1 MPIGELFFMKK
12 LSTVKLN
19 FVMVLFAAAA
29 VFTLQSCGEN
39 SKESEAADK
48 TNYVDTVSVEA
59 QLVEVKELSLTKT
72 FSGTLEG
79 EEQANIFAKIPER
92 IMNIKVKVGNYVNAG
107 TVLFELDKGGAS
119 SQFYQAQAA
128 FLNAQKNYERMKN
141 LLAEGA
147 ISQQA
152 FDQVET
158 GFEVAKANFDAARST
173 VEITSPISGI
183 VTAINVSIGDLANP
197 QMPMATIANIG
208 RMKAKFNVG
217 EIDVPSFF
225 VGQAVQVYSE
235 MNPDVIQ
242 TGKIFQLSNSANVQ
256 SRTFE
261 MQAMFNNTK
270 DRWFKPGMFCRVNVN
285 MQTKKGAL
293 VIPFAAIVKNN
304 SGDGVY
310 LINEDKAYLKPI
322 KTGITDG
329 KTVEVV
335 SGLKADDKIV
345 TLGMN
350 NLKDGTVVVISNK

>member
-1 MPIGELFFMKK
+1 MKK
-12 LSTVKLN
+12 LSAVILN
-19 FVMVLFAAAA
+19 FVLMILA
-29 VFTLQSCGEN
+29 VALTLVLQSCGE
-39 SKESEAADK
+39 KSENIKTTDK
-48 TNYVDTVSVEA
+48 TIYVDTISVEA
-59 QLVEVKELSLTKT
+59 QSVELKKLTLTKT

-79 EEQANIFAKIPER
+79 EEQANIYAKIPER
-92 IMNIKVKVGNYVNAG
+92 LMNVKVRVGDYVKSG
-107 TVLFELDKGGAS
+107 SVLFELDKGGAS

-128 FLNAQKNYERMKN
+128 FLNAQKNFERMKN

-173 VEITSPISGI
+173 VEITSPISGV
-183 VTAINVSIGDLANP
+183 VTAINVNIGDLANP
-197 QMPMATIANIG
+197 QMPLATVANIG

-217 EIDVPSFF
+217 ESDVPSFF
-225 VGQAVQVYSE
+225 VGQSVQVFSE
-235 MNPDVIQ
+235 MNPEVIQ
-242 TGKIFQLSNSANVQ
+242 TGKINQLSSSANIQ

-261 MQAMFNNTK
+261 MQAIFTNTK

-285 MQTKKGAL
+285 MQTKKDAL
-293 VIPFAAIVKNN
+293 VIPFASIVKSS

-329 KTVEVV
+329 KAIEVV
-335 SGLKADDKIV
+335 SGLKAGDKIV

-350 NLKDGTVVVISNK
+350 NLKDGTIVVISNM